1 MRKEIAVLF
10 DNYGFK
16 LEDNMS
22 QNSFY
27 KSIIDQYIRYKR
39 LYTVWELQN
48 RCGIA
53 IPEKGGRNIWYYNT
67 ISNKNYIEKELL
79 KKHLVE
85 VDEDHKEF
93 ELYMDGMIKY
103 TLDKLADSG
112 SIVLSKV
119 MTIYHN
125 IRDFFKEE
133 FEEKFDYSFTNGNIS
148 YYIEYACNAYIIY
161 KIDSKY
167 GKKIIY
173 SIYYNRNRFRD
184 RNLVQLSEYLSK

>member
-16 LEDNMS
+16 LENNMS

-39 LYTVWELQN
+39 LYNVWELQN

-53 IPEKGGRNIWYYNT
+53 VPVSGGKNIWYYNT

-79 KKHLVE
+79 KKHFVE
-85 VDEDHKEF
+85 VDKDHKEF

-103 TLDKLADSG
+103 TLNRLKDNG
-112 SIVLSKV
+112 SIVLSKA

-133 FEEKFDYSFTNGNIS
+133 FEEKFEYTHTNGNRS
-148 YYIEYACNAYIIY
+148 YYVEYACNAYIIY
-161 KIDSKY
+161 KVDEH
-167 GKKIIY
+167 GKKVIY

-184 RNLVQLSEYLSK
+184 RNLVQLSEYLSR

>member
-16 LEDNMS
+16 LENNMS

-53 IPEKGGRNIWYYNT
+53 VPISGSKNIWYYNT

-93 ELYMDGMIKY
+93 ELYMDGMIRY
-103 TLDKLADSG
+103 TLNRLADNG
-112 SIVLSKV
+112 SIVLSKA

-133 FEEKFDYSFTNGNIS
+133 FEEKFEYNHTNGNIF
-148 YYIEYACNAYIIY
+148 YYIEYVCNAYIIY
-161 KIDSKY
+161 KVDEY
-167 GKKIIY
+167 GKKTIY

>member
-16 LEDNMS
+16 LEDNTS

-53 IPEKGGRNIWYYNT
+53 IPEKGGKNIWYYNT

-103 TLDKLADSG
+103 TLDKLADNG
-112 SIVLSKV
+112 SIVLRKD

-133 FEEKFDYSFTNGNIS
+133 FEEKFEYNHTKGNIS

-161 KIDSKY
+161 KVDEY

>member
-53 IPEKGGRNIWYYNT
+53 IPKSGSKNIWYYNT

-103 TLDKLADSG
+103 TLDKLADNG
-112 SIVLSKV
+112 SIVLSKD
-119 MTIYHN
+119 MTIHHN

-133 FEEKFDYSFTNGNIS
+133 FEEKFEYSHTNSNIS
-148 YYIEYACNAYIIY
+148 YSIEYACNAYIIY
-161 KIDSKY
+161 KVDEY
-167 GKKIIY
+167 GKKVIY

>member
-53 IPEKGGRNIWYYNT
+53 VPVSGSKNIWYYNT

-85 VDEDHKEF
+85 IDEDHKEF

-103 TLDKLADSG
+103 TLDKLADNG
-112 SIVLSKV
+112 SIVLGKD

-133 FEEKFDYSFTNGNIS
+133 FEEKFEYSHTNGNMS
-148 YYIEYACNAYIIY
+148 YSIEYTCNAYIVY
-161 KIDSKY
+161 KVDEY